1 MTSHRAALVAATLA
15 AALLPLVG
23 AAAAGAAVHGAAA
36 DSDAAASSEVC
47 TSHDSVLKVRKGT
60 AVTRDPDQLTDDAA
74 RTLDAA
80 YTRDRFTRTV
90 TGKGTSVVGAVVTGT
105 ITIPTHL
112 HVIVKANGSGGP
124 TQQQL
129 DDQVSVLNAAYAAPG
144 FAFQVVST
152 DTTRNDTWYTATYGT
167 SPETKMKKA
176 LHRGGAADLNLY
188 LNNMGAGLLGWS
200 TFPNWYA
207 ASPAMDGV
215 VVLTSSLPGGSA
227 APYNLGD
234 TATHEV
240 GHWLGLFHTF
250 QGGCTKTN
258 DYVTDTPQESGPA
271 YGCPVGRDSC
281 GRDPGKD
288 PIANFMDYSDDACM
302 TAFTAGQASRMQTM
316 WATYR
321 NGR

>member
-1 MTSHRAALVAATLA
+1 MNVHRRLSI
-15 AALLPLVG
+15 
-23 AAAAGAAVHGAAA
+23 AAAGLLTLGTMAVVAPAASARPDAGVAPCVSHTDAVNSARAAA
-36 DSDAAASSEVC
+36 GGNRRDANELSAAQVKALEASFAKDAAAKGIDPSGSSRAVSA
-47 TSHDSVLKVRKGT
+47 TVNVYFHVITDGTKGNLSSTMINNQITVLNNAYAGTGFSFTLAGTDYTNNATWYNGITNGSTAEKAMKTALRKGSM
-60 AVTRDPDQLTDDAA
+60 D
-74 RTLDAA
+74 
-80 YTRDRFTRTV
+80 
-90 TGKGTSVVGAVVTGT
+90 
-105 ITIPTHL
+105 
-112 HVIVKANGSGGP
+112 
-124 TQQQL
+124 
-129 DDQVSVLNAAYAAPG
+129 
-144 FAFQVVST
+144 
-152 DTTRNDTWYTATYGT
+152 
-167 SPETKMKKA
+167 
-176 LHRGGAADLNLY
+176 DLNLY
-188 LNNMGAGLLGWS
+188 SASLGGGLLGWA
-200 TFPNWYA
+200 TFPKSSYDV
-207 ASPAMDGV
+207 MDGV
-215 VVLTSSLPGGSA
+215 VLLDQSLPGGTA